1 MTSGCAIAGCGA
13 PVDPHA
19 PLELCTSHLLAAHDW
34 VAREAGVTDV
44 LPSPCLA
51 CGSRLGVRYPSG
63 WLCAVCEWR
72 VGALPEGDAAP
83 RIDVVYYLRYRDR
96 IKIGTSANPRLRFA
110 ALPHDEVL
118 AFERGAGNSNS
129 VVTRSSPGRG
139 CRDPSGSAP
148 ATSSRRTSPSSAR
161 MSRGAS
167 TPCGSARSSRCGDS
181 RERRDAELRQAVR
194 EHEPGRAGTDDEHIG
209 GEVLVRHGPDL
220 LSLQELPVAG
230 DESHL
235 WEGAEEH
242 RVGHQPAKQAI
253 PV

>member
-118 AFERGAGNSNS
+118 AFERGGRELEQRRHAQFAGSRMPRS
-129 VVTRSSPGRG
+129 EWFRASDELAAHLAVV
-139 CRDPSGSAP
+139 
-148 ATSSRRTSPSSAR
+148 
-161 MSRGAS
+161 GA
-167 TPCGSARSSRCGDS
+167 D
-181 RERRDAELRQAVR
+181 
-194 EHEPGRAGTDDEHIG
+194 EPWGKYALWI
-209 GEVLVRHGPDL
+209 
-220 LSLQELPVAG
+220 SQELALRG
-230 DESHL
+230 
-235 WEGAEEH
+235 
-242 RVGHQPAKQAI
+242 
-253 PV
+253 